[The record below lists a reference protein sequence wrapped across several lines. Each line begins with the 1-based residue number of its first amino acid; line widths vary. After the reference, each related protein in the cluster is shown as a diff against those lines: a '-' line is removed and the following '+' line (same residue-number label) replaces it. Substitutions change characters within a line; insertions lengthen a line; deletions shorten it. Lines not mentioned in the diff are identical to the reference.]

1 MNTSDIILTAISAIL
16 ANKLRSILTVLGII
30 IGVAAVISV
39 MSIGEGARA
48 EITAKIEG
56 LGTNLIF
63 VRPGAAVENGVK
75 SEQGTAPTLTIEDA
89 AALTDKTKA
98 PDVLLV
104 APEIVG
110 KVARLTLSAGVENV
124 TTSGRGVT
132 PEYPFVRNLVIGEGR
147 FISERDVENAD
158 LVIVLGSSVAKDL
171 FKIVNPIGQMVR
183 GFDNRFNFTVIG
195 VLQESGGTGF
205 GVSDDFV
212 FLPISTVQY
221 RLQAGRTVKGEYNVS
236 SINVQAIDSDSI
248 ASAKEQVT
256 AILRQRHQVG
266 EDSEDFTITS
276 QVDLQEAFGE
286 VAAVFTIFLG
296 SIAGIS
302 LLVGGIGIMN
312 IMLVTVTE
320 RTREI
325 GIRKAVGAKRG
336 DILRQFLAEA
346 MVLSFSGGL
355 FGIGAGWVLARGFA
369 RISINDQTI
378 QTLILPSSVAIAV
391 GVAVTIGLF
400 FGLYPAFLASRLD
413 PIEALRRE

>member
-1 MNTSDIILTAISAIL
+1 MNPRDIIFTAIAAIL

-30 IGVAAVISV
+30 IGVAAVIGV
-39 MSIGEGARA
+39 MSIGEGARTQ
-48 EITAKIEG
+48 ITGKIEG
-56 LGTNLIF
+56 LGTNLVF
-63 VRPGAAVENGVK
+63 VRPGAAVEKGVK

-89 AALTDKTKA
+89 AALTDGTKA

-110 KVARLTLSAGVENV
+110 KAARLTLSAGAENV
-124 TTSGRGVT
+124 TTGGRGVT
-132 PEYPFVRNLVIGEGR
+132 PEYAFVRNLVIEEGR
-147 FISERDVENAD
+147 FISERDVEAAD
-158 LVIVLGSSVAKDL
+158 LVIVLGSTVAEDL
-171 FKIVNPIGQMVR
+171 FGVTDPIGQMVR
-183 GFDNRFNFTVIG
+183 GFNNRFNFKVIG
-195 VLQESGGTGF
+195 VLQASGGTGF
-205 GVSDDFV
+205 GLSDDFA

-236 SINVQAIDSDSI
+236 SINVQAVDSDSI
-248 ASAKEQVT
+248 IDAKEQV
-256 AILRQRHQVG
+256 ASILRERHQVG
-266 EDSEDFTITS
+266 EGAEDFTVTS
-276 QVDLQEAFGE
+276 QEDLQETFSE
-286 VAAVFTIFLG
+286 VAVVFTIFLG

-336 DILRQFLAEA
+336 DILRQFLTEA
-346 MVLSFSGGL
+346 MVLSFAGGML
-355 FGIGAGWVLARGFA
+355 GVGAGWALARVFSQV
-369 RISINDQTI
+369 SINDQAI
-378 QTLILPSSVAIAV
+378 QTVILPSTVAVAV
-391 GVAVTIGLF
+391 GVAVAIGLF

>member
-1 MNTSDIILTAISAIL
+1 MNPQDIIFTAIAAIL

-30 IGVAAVISV
+30 IGVAAVIGV
-39 MSIGEGARA
+39 MSIGEGARTQ
-48 EITAKIEG
+48 ITSKIEG
-56 LGTNLIF
+56 LGTNLVF
-63 VRPGAAVENGVK
+63 VRPGAAVEKGVK

-89 AALTDKTKA
+89 AALTDGTKA

-110 KVARLTLSAGVENV
+110 KAARLTLSAGAENV
-124 TTSGRGVT
+124 TTGGRGVT
-132 PEYPFVRNLVIGEGR
+132 PEYAFVRNLVIEEGR
-147 FISERDVENAD
+147 FISERDVEAAD
-158 LVIVLGSSVAKDL
+158 LVIVLGSTVAEDL
-171 FKIVNPIGQMVR
+171 FGVTDPIGQMVR
-183 GFDNRFNFTVIG
+183 GFNNRFNFKVIG
-195 VLQESGGTGF
+195 VLQASGGTGF
-205 GVSDDFV
+205 GLSDDYA

-236 SINVQAIDSDSI
+236 SINVQAVDSDSI
-248 ASAKEQVT
+248 IDAKEQV
-256 AILRQRHQVG
+256 ASILRERHQVG
-266 EDSEDFTITS
+266 EGFEDFTITS
-276 QVDLQEAFGE
+276 QEDLQETFSE
-286 VAAVFTIFLG
+286 VAVVFTIFLG

-346 MVLSFSGGL
+346 MVLSFAGGML
-355 FGIGAGWVLARGFA
+355 GVGAGWALAGAFSQV
-369 RISINDQTI
+369 SINDQAI
-378 QTLILPSSVAIAV
+378 QTVILPSSVAIAV
-391 GVAVTIGLF
+391 GVAVAIGLF